1 MKRCKKAVVD
11 MKVTVKLF
19 ATLRENN
26 EKEMDLDVSEGTTP
40 LDIIKRTNIS
50 EKDVSII
57 MINGRAKGL
66 DTILK
71 EGDTL
76 ALFPPVGGG

>member
-40 LDIIKRTNIS
+40 LDIIKRINIS

>member
-1 MKRCKKAVVD
+1 

-40 LDIIKRTNIS
+40 LDIIKRINIS
-50 EKDVSII
+50 EEDVAII